1 MVSLLRGDRVPGAVY
16 RAVVAVAE
24 GMQTRRGDLT
34 SELVTKPLL
43 EPLLRCLDSAGRMF
57 SISFRS
63 AHCNS
68 VYGLSTCL
76 NPQSFDTLTLV
87 AVLYSAG
94 FAIGRLRVR
103 ISAGATSHQG
113 LLSLPYLWGR

>member
-1 MVSLLRGDRVPGAVY
+1 MVSLLHGDRIPGAVY
-16 RAVVAVAE
+16 RAVVAIAE

-43 EPLLRCLDSAGRMF
+43 EPLLRCLDAAGGVF
-57 SISFRS
+57 TVSFRS

-76 NPQSFDTLTLV
+76 NPQSFDTVGWTTRR
-87 AVLYSAG
+87 AS
-94 FAIGRLRVR
+94 
-103 ISAGATSHQG
+103 G
-113 LLSLPYLWGR
+113 L